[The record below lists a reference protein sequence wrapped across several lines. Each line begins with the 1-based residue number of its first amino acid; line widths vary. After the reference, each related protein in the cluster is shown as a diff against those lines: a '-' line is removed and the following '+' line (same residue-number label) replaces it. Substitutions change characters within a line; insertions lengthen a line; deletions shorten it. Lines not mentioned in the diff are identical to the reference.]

1 MAWHRHIASTICLGL
16 FTSALNTTLIA
27 SDSASEP
34 QVLLVVGAQGEP
46 EYGTIFKAAADRWKR
61 AFGESVVTLLDGTGL
76 AEEESEEN
84 ESAEKGDDVSGS
96 HREQILDWIQ
106 SQNAQTIPTAT
117 DGTSKE
123 QAVNQPR
130 WIIFIGHGTSD
141 RTGSKF
147 NLAGP
152 DLSAKE
158 LASALKGSS
167 HEWVIIN
174 CFSSSGPFL
183 AELSGENRIV
193 ITATKSGSEQNYSR
207 FADYFSRALTD
218 PRSDLDHDDQISVL
232 EAFLAAS
239 SGVARFY
246 QDEGR
251 LASEQALLD
260 DNGDKRGTPALFFRG
275 LRAVKAPSD
284 GLRLD
289 GDFARR
295 VIIAR
300 LGESPGLPPEMVAQA
315 QEIEA
320 RIERLRKQKGQLDGD
335 EYANQLESL
344 LLQLAEILI
353 VD

>member
-1 MAWHRHIASTICLGL
+1 MAWHRHIASMIWLGL
-16 FTSALNTTLIA
+16 IATTLQKPLTA
-27 SDSASEP
+27 GDSAGEP
-34 QVLLVVGAQGEP
+34 YVLLVVGAQGEP
-46 EYGTIFKAAADRWKR
+46 EYGTIFKAAADRWKQ
-61 AFGESVVTLLDGTGL
+61 AFGESVVTFLNGTDHTGEE
-76 AEEESEEN
+76 AEGK
-84 ESAEKGDDVSGS
+84 ESADIGDVVPGS
-96 HREQILDWIQ
+96 HRELILDWIQ
-106 SQNAQTIPTAT
+106 NQNAQAIPPAT
-117 DGTSKE
+117 DDASNA
-123 QAVNQPR
+123 QAISQPR

-167 HEWVIIN
+167 LDWVVIN

-183 AELSGENRIV
+183 TELSGENRIV

-295 VIIAR
+295 VIITR
-300 LGESPGLPPEMVAQA
+300 LGDSPELPPEMVAQA

-320 RIERLRKQKGQLDGD
+320 RIERLRKQKGELDGD
-335 EYANQLESL
+335 EYANQLEAL
-344 LLQLAEILI
+344 LLKLAEILM

>member
-1 MAWHRHIASTICLGL
+1 MAWHRNIALSICFGC
-16 FTSALNTTLIA
+16 FTTTLQTLLAA
-27 SDSASEP
+27 SDSAGEP
-34 QVLLVVGAQGEP
+34 RVLLVVGAQGTP

-61 AFGESVVTLLDGTGL
+61 AFGESVITFLDGTDL
-76 AEEESEEN
+76 AEEK
-84 ESAEKGDDVSGS
+84 AEGKNSVEDGDEVASS

-106 SQNAQTIPTAT
+106 SQNDKPNPTAT
-117 DGTSKE
+117 DDASNV
-123 QAVNQPR
+123 QANSQPR

-147 NLAGP
+147 NLSGP
-152 DLSAKE
+152 DLSTKE
-158 LASALKGSS
+158 LASALKGSL
-167 HEWVIIN
+167 HEWVVIN

-193 ITATKSGSEQNYSR
+193 ITATKSGAEQNYSR

-295 VIIAR
+295 VVITR
-300 LGESPGLPPEMVAQA
+300 LGESPRLPPEIDAQA
-315 QEIEA
+315 REIEA
-320 RIERLRKQKGQLDGD
+320 RIEQLRKRKGELNDD
-335 EYANQLESL
+335 EYANQLEAL
-344 LLQLAEILI
+344 LLQLAAILI